1 MLPMFMITL
10 IEIKFFFKVK
20 TYKTF
25 VMFISPKSIFIVEVP
40 TSWILLFFP
49 PIVLMFLF
57 VENPSFNKGV
67 GEQQI

>member
-1 MLPMFMITL
+1 MITL

-40 TSWILLFFP
+40 TSWML
-49 PIVLMFLF
+49 
-57 VENPSFNKGV
+57 
-67 GEQQI
+67 